1 MIKLQKEDFNIDNE
15 IDFIKS
21 KYPNVG
27 AVSTFVGFVRNLN
40 NQQTVNAISLE
51 VYKKMAYKTLEDI
64 CLNVQ
69 EKWSLIDTLIIHR
82 YGKLKTNEKIVLV
95 ATFSIHRKEGYEACN
110 FIMDHLKQDVPIWK
124 KEFYKDNYKW
134 LKNTKLKN

>member
-15 IDFIKS
+15 INLIKS

-51 VYKKMAYKTLEDI
+51 VYKNMAYKTLEDI
-64 CLNVQ
+64 CINVQ
-69 EKWSLIDTLIIHR
+69 QKWNLVDILIIHR
-82 YGKLKTNEKIVLV
+82 YGKLKINEKIVLV
-95 ATFSIHRKEGYEACN
+95 ATFSIHRKESYEACN
-110 FIMDHLKQDVPIWK
+110 FIMNYLKQDVPIWK

-134 LKNTKLKN
+134 LENTKLKN